1 MQTFVK
7 IEITEFEYDALIEFL
22 GSEQIDS
29 GLGPLYDRL
38 VAAALA
44 DDDEGEDEEV
54 EFEDEDE
61 DEDEVEDE

>member
-7 IEITEFEYDALIEFL
+7 IKITEFEYDALIEFL

-54 EFEDEDE
+54 EFEDEGE
-61 DEDEVEDE
+61 DEEDDDE